1 MIFALYVN
9 KILEVI
15 NNKKLIKNNQKSTKN
30 LCGWEDAH
38 FWIKIG
44 SILDLSLNKK
54 SHKNMHSQI
63 YSGLSLMWIFH
74 NFPNKISA
82 KWRDNLKKKKKTH
95 TQLNIELNHNLFI

>member
-1 MIFALYVN
+1 MALELFFGFLRLKSKAKLIVALYDN

-15 NNKKLIKNNQKSTKN
+15 NNKKHIKNNQKSAEN

-38 FWIKIG
+38 FLINIG

-63 YSGLSLMWIFH
+63 YS
-74 NFPNKISA
+74 
-82 KWRDNLKKKKKTH
+82 
-95 TQLNIELNHNLFI
+95 